1 MADQNNPH
9 FPAIYRFIFFTTIL
23 VFIYCAAVTF
33 VEVPEKNTRVVD
45 TITGFLLGTVLAS
58 GIGYLLGG
66 NPVAS
71 HSQNKINNVEN
82 IEVKQDEKRKD

>member
-1 MADQNNPH
+1 MADHNNPH

-33 VEVPEKNTRVVD
+33 LEVPKENTRVVD

-66 NPVAS
+66 NPTAS
-71 HSQNKINNVEN
+71 HQNKIDKIEN
-82 IEVKQDEKRKD
+82 IEVKQDEKGKD